1 MTRLCRPRGQGCGG
15 DWTDCAKQQ
24 RWSVLAWGDSEF
36 SAATRT
42 TGRATGR
49 AAALGT
55 VAQRSCRRSTRCI
68 SSSLAWPML
77 MTSLDSSASM
87 VKAKTKAA
95 SQLASGIGKDNCQIA
110 HGGHAGKLT
119 NASGCLARD
128 CTLTTLLK
136 ATRQFLSHRGGL
148 QSLSQ
153 RSAESCTVALSF
165 AMVGRLTVDGDSWQS
180 SRCPP
185 WRKS

>member
-95 SQLASGIGKDNCQIA
+95 SQLVSGIGKDNCQIA

-128 CTLTTLLK
+128 CTLPE
-136 ATRQFLSHRGGL
+136 TRKFLSHRGGL
-148 QSLSQ
+148 QSLFW
-153 RSAESCTVALSF
+153 RSCESWTVALSF
-165 AMVGRLTVDGDSWQS
+165 VVVGGLTVNGGPWQS
-180 SRCPP
+180 SRYPA
-185 WRKS
+185 RATRA